1 MWVAEAVATDGL
13 PSPRKAVK
21 ITVMHEAE
29 PNATYL
35 AALVAQTTGQ
45 YRVQYQ
51 DWPPQTPTATKREM

>member
-1 MWVAEAVATDGL
+1 
-13 PSPRKAVK
+13 
-21 ITVMHEAE
+21 MHEAE
-29 PNATYL
+29 PDATYL